1 MSEVSNTKERE
12 DTACIEITCSVKG
25 YQECIFT
32 VDVGE
37 EFFIFK
43 KIGSKG
49 RAFKVTNTR
58 GQLGHLNSHRNCL
71 LFVFFC
77 SNIDIL
83 AV

>member
-1 MSEVSNTKERE
+1 MTEMSNTEERE

-25 YQECIFT
+25 YQECNFT

-49 RAFKVTNTR
+49 RAFKVTNTK
-58 GQLGHLNSHRNCL
+58 GQLGYLNSHRNCL
-71 LFVFFC
+71 FFVLFC